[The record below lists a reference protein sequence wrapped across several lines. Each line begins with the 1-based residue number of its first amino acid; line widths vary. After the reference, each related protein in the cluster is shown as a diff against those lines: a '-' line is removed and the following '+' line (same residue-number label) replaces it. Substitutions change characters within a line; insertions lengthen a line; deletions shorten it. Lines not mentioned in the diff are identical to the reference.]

1 METLGMD
8 LICLTLGELAKLEP
22 TENITDI
29 TLRWHEGPN
38 LKEVLPVLKKWRHL
52 CRLTIVDYPENISEL
67 TFEELCDFIMAMQ
80 HLSWLHIVPQ
90 SSDHYK
96 WKSQLEFLLD
106 KVRELILPKR
116 PNFQF
121 DISRIFVMP

>member
-96 WKSQLEFLLD
+96 WKLQLEFLLD